1 MNLYTELIQTLG
13 IAPYIE
19 LGWHGND
26 PHSSGTDY
34 RWNISKQQLEFRLQ
48 NTWVSSKWH
57 SKVVAVVAEQ
67 DTYDLSYWTAED
79 GSYQMWS
86 VACAA
91 RDAKISVVHST
102 PSSFLY
108 L

>member
-19 LGWHGND
+19 LGWHGD
-26 PHSSGTDY
+26 YTGGSGTDY
-34 RWNISKQQLEFRLQ
+34 RWNISNQKLEYRLQ

-57 SKVVAVVAEQ
+57 AKVVEMLAEQ

-86 VACAA
+86 VVCAA
-91 RDAKISVVHST
+91 HDAKISVVHRT
-102 PSSFLY
+102 PSSFL
-108 L
+108 